1 MISKILFGFTTICLL
16 ATVSVEASS
25 TKVSLINLAAKQESI
40 SKHIATD
47 YKKQGLMSTIKSLE
61 AGQNQLK
68 RDIHNPEVKNLMR
81 FLDMCVN
88 DLKVIATKP
97 YSKQNAQRV
106 SELGESLREGH
117 HYVLLALK

>member
-1 MISKILFGFTTICLL
+1 MISKIFFGLTTICVL
-16 ATVSVEASS
+16 ATVTAEASS
-25 TKVSLINLAAKQESI
+25 THVTLINLAKKQEI
-40 SKHIATD
+40 MSKHIEAD
-47 YKKQGLMSTIKSLE
+47 YKKQGLMSTIKNLE
-61 AGQNQLK
+61 IGQNQLK
-68 RDIHNPEVKNLMR
+68 KDIHNPEVKNLIR

-88 DLKVIATKP
+88 DLKVLAKKP